1 MRLLGVFLWL
11 ACLLPLS
18 ANPPGCACDPAE
30 PASLAG
36 RECSL
41 TREALAQPEQPP
53 VFFLKDI
60 NPRKPNRTLAIPRA
74 VRKGVY
80 SLRSMTPQ
88 EREQLWSAAIAKAK
102 ELWGDQWGLAYNGDE
117 VRTQCQPHLHIG
129 KLIEGVETPNF
140 VEVAGPAQIPVPEQ
154 GQGLWVH
161 QHGDKLHVHL
171 GELLTETVLLR

>member
-1 MRLLGVFLWL
+1 MRTLGILLL
-11 ACLLPLS
+11 AALAAPLC
-18 ANPPGCACDPAE
+18 ADLQWCACDPDE
-30 PASLAG
+30 PKSLEA

-41 TREALAQPEQPP
+41 TREALAQPAQPP

-88 EREQLWSAAIAKAK
+88 EREQLWSAAIAKAR

-140 VEVAGPAQIPVPEQ
+140 VEVDSPAAIPVPEQ

-161 QHGDKLHVHL
+161 QHGGKLHVHL
-171 GELLTETVLLR
+171 GELLTESVLLR